1 MKQNRFILLTVFL
14 FITLFIQAQEEI
26 PAIVEPASTDQL
38 ITGTKPKP
46 DIESKNIKPDT
57 TIKSVIV
64 YPAVATP
71 VTTKQ
76 EAAAEAAQRVIQ
88 SAAATTGGPKIYGH
102 SMFTDKSLD
111 VFRTSDGAKAP
122 DTYILGAGDEIRIT
136 IFGASQ
142 TDMQL
147 KINNEGYIQPA
158 GMSKIFLQGL
168 SLEQARNLLTNRLS
182 TFFTFRPDQVSV
194 TISTARTILVNVFG
208 ETRITGG
215 FNISALNSAF
225 NALSAA
231 GGPTE
236 IGSVRNIQLIRGNH
250 RKTMDLYAFMGNP
263 AYQFQFDIQQND
275 IIFVPVA
282 QNLVSIEGAIKRP
295 MFYEMLPGESL
306 ADLIR
311 YAGGVNV
318 DVYPNFVQVQ
328 RFVDGEIKLLEWNL
342 SEVLTGKIS
351 VTLQNGDIVRIRAI
365 GKPIDQYVEIKGS
378 VYYPGR
384 FDLVNSPTLSRL
396 LSKAQPTTQAKKDLV
411 FVERKRPDE
420 TVEVITVLWAEL
432 QNTGKDF
439 NLQPGDRITVPLLA
453 NYRDVSTIAVSGHV
467 RAPFEKTLALGDR
480 ITVKQAIELAGGLKT
495 SAYPVAY
502 IFRRNLLNPVEMKY
516 IRIDLAGAND
526 ILLQPGDRLNVYD
539 NTLFTNIGEVRVHGA
554 VKTPHGMTYAPDLSL
569 RDLITTAGGLT
580 AGAALNR
587 VEVFRTIL
595 SATEPTRVELITLQI
610 DTAYKV
616 INPSN
621 FVLQPYDQVVV
632 RLVPEFTTGRLVEIS
647 GEVAYPGVYVLG
659 PGQVHLS
666 DVIRMAGGLLG
677 SADKAGSRMFR
688 TFNKTGNITMDAGRA
703 VRRKGNVRFDPI
715 LIEGDVINIL
725 RLENTVSIHQQGTR
739 LGEIAGSDGRIS
751 LVYQGPK
758 SAGWYINHYAG
769 GLSGD
774 ADKNSV
780 TVTLKN
786 GQMKGTS
793 RTIFWIRKYPK
804 VSTGSLINVRMK
816 PAKAAKNQTP
826 YRTPNT

>member
-1 MKQNRFILLTVFL
+1 MKLYKVLLLTIFL
-14 FITLFIQAQEEI
+14 FISIFIQAQTDI
-26 PAIVEPASTDQL
+26 PVIIDTGRIDPL
-38 ITGTKPKP
+38 ISGTKPRP
-46 DIESKNIKPDT
+46 VVEPKNFYPDT
-57 TIKSVIV
+57 IQHGVNV
-64 YPAVATP
+64 YPVLTAP
-71 VTTKQ
+71 VTTRE

-88 SAAATTGGPKIYGH
+88 AAAAKEGGPKIYGH
-102 SMFTDKSLD
+102 SLFTDKSLE

-142 TDMQL
+142 TDMQM
-147 KINNEGYIQPA
+147 KINTEGYIQPA

-168 SLEQARNLLTNRLS
+168 SLEQARSLLTNRLS

-328 RFVDGEIKLLEWNL
+328 RYVDGEIKLLEWNL
-342 SEVLTGKIS
+342 SEVLTGKIN
-351 VTLQNGDIVRIRAI
+351 VTLQNGDIVRVRAI

-384 FDLVNSPTLSRL
+384 FDLVNSQTLSSL
-396 LSKAQPTTQAKKDLV
+396 LNKAQPTTQAKKDLV
-411 FVERKRPDE
+411 FVERIRPDE

-432 QNTGKDF
+432 QSTGKDF
-439 NLQPGDRITVPLLA
+439 NLQPGDRVTVPLLA
-453 NYRDVSTIAVSGHV
+453 NYRDVNTIAVSGHV
-467 RAPFEKTLALGDR
+467 RAPFVKTLALGDR
-480 ITVKQAIELAGGLKT
+480 LSVKQAIELAGGLKT

-539 NTLFTNIGEVRVHGA
+539 NTLFTNIGEVRIHGA
-554 VKTPHGMTYAPDLSL
+554 VKTPHGMTYDQGLTL

-595 SATEPTRVELITLQI
+595 SPTEPARVEMTTLQI

-647 GEVAYPGVYVLG
+647 GEVTYPGVYVLG

-666 DVIRMAGGLLG
+666 EVIRMAGGLLG

-688 TFNKTGNITMDAGRA
+688 TFNQTGNIAMDAGRA
-703 VRRKGNVRFDPI
+703 VRRNGNIRFDPI
-715 LIEGDVINIL
+715 LMEGDVINIL
-725 RLENTVSIHQQGTR
+725 RLENTVMIHHQGTR
-739 LGEIAGSDGRIS
+739 LSETSGSNGVLH
-751 LVYQGPK
+751 LVYQGSK
-758 SAGWYINHYAG
+758 SAAWYIKNYAG
-769 GLSGD
+769 GFLHN
-774 ADKNSV
+774 ADRNSV

-786 GQMKGTS
+786 GQMKGTG

-804 VSTGSLINVRMK
+804 VSTGSLINVRME
-816 PAKAAKNQTP
+816 PAKPVKH
-826 YRTPNT
+826 